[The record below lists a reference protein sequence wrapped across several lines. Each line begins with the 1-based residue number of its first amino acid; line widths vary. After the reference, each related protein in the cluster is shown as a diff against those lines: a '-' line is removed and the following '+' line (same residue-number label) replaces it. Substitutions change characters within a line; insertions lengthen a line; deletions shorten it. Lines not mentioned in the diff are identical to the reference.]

1 VLHVSHEIA
10 MYTATPHIGHGID
23 TRSLE
28 QALSWGPEVVVAQGT
43 STDPGPYY
51 LGTGT
56 SYMQRREVKRDLR
69 MLITACRGAGVLF
82 IVSVGGAGDNR
93 TLERDLAT
101 IDEIARE
108 ESLELSLAVIRG
120 EVSHEWLRGRLAA
133 GATARRLVDTPFLE
147 EELSAETIDASV
159 RIVAQMGPE
168 PVVEALRS
176 DGIHGVV
183 TGRALD
189 VGLFVAVPLLRG
201 ADRSE
206 AMHFATIMHDGALA
220 CVPGS
225 GSDGL
230 FGRLGRDG
238 FEITTPNPA
247 RRCTPVSVAGMSF
260 YERPNPFVETM
271 PGGSLDVSGAT
282 YEALDDRTVRVSG
295 ARWTDAV
302 YTVKIEG
309 AALQGHRAIA
319 LGGSC
324 DPIFLGAVDEIIE
337 GAHRTV
343 SEIVRADT
351 DDGAWQLAFRVYGR
365 DALRNGNGAKGA
377 EPVEVGILIDVLA
390 DDPEVASGVCST
402 ARSALLH
409 QAYPG
414 RRTTAG
420 NLAIPFSPVELSA
433 GPSYRYNIWHA
444 LELDDPLEPFPYE
457 VTTFPRTAR

>member
-1 VLHVSHEIA
+1 
-10 MYTATPHIGHGID
+10 M
-23 TRSLE
+23 
-28 QALSWGPEVVVAQGT
+28 VVAQGT

-69 MLITACRGAGVLF
+69 ALITTCRGAGMPF
-82 IVSVGGAGDNR
+82 IVSLGGAGDNR
-93 TLERDLAT
+93 TLERELAT
-101 IDEIARE
+101 IDEIACE
-108 ESLELSLAVIRG
+108 EALELRLAVIPG
-120 EVSHEWLRGRLAA
+120 EVSHEWLRDRLAA
-133 GATARRLVDTPFLE
+133 GAKARRLVETPFLE
-147 EELSAETIDASV
+147 KELSAETVDASV

-168 PVVEALRS
+168 PIVEALRS
-176 DGIHGVV
+176 EGIDGVV

-201 ADRSE
+201 ADQNE

-230 FGRLGRDG
+230 FGRLDDSG

-260 YERPNPFVETM
+260 YERPNPFIETM
-271 PGGSLDVSGAT
+271 PGGFLDVSGAV
-282 YEALDDRTVRVSG
+282 YEPVDDRTVHVRG
-295 ARWTDAV
+295 ARWTEAP

-324 DPIFLGAVDEIIE
+324 DPVFLSAIDEIVE

-343 SEIVRADT
+343 SEIVGADT
-351 DDGAWQLAFRVYGR
+351 EAGTWELAFRVYGR
-365 DALRNGNGAKGA
+365 DALRNGNGANHA
-377 EPVEVGILIDVLA
+377 TPTEVGILIDVLA
-390 DDPEVASGVCST
+390 DDPEVASGVCSM

-409 QAYPG
+409 QGYPG

-457 VTTFPRTAR
+457 LTTFPRAGR

>member
-1 VLHVSHEIA
+1 

-23 TRSLE
+23 ASSLHE
-28 QALSWGPEVVVAQGT
+28 ALRWEPDVVAAQGT

-56 SYMQRREVKRDLR
+56 SYMQRREVKRDLKT
-69 MLITACRGAGVLF
+69 LITACRGAGVPF
-82 IVSVGGAGDNR
+82 IVSLGGAGDNR
-93 TLERDLAT
+93 TLDRELTT

-108 ESLELSLAVIRG
+108 ESLELRLAVIRG
-120 EVSHEWLRGRLAA
+120 EISPGWLRDRLAR
-133 GATARRLVDTPFLE
+133 GAKARRLVETPYLE
-147 EELSAETIDASV
+147 PELSLDTVDASV
-159 RIVAQMGPE
+159 RIVGQMGPE
-168 PVVEALRS
+168 PIVEALRH
-176 DGIHGVV
+176 DGVDGVV

-189 VGLFVAVPLLRG
+189 VGLFVALPLLRECD
-201 ADRSE
+201 ASE

-230 FGRLGRDG
+230 FGRLADDG
-238 FEITTPNPA
+238 FEITTPNPS

-271 PGGSLDVSGAT
+271 PGGALDVSGAE
-282 YEALDDRTVRVSG
+282 YEAVDDRTVHVSG
-295 ARWTDAV
+295 ARWTEAP

-319 LGGSC
+319 IGGSC
-324 DPIFLGAVDEIIE
+324 DPVFLGSIDEIVE

-343 SEIVRADT
+343 SEIVGADT
-351 DDGAWQLAFRVYGR
+351 DAEAWQLAFRVYGR
-365 DALRNGNGAKGA
+365 DALGSRDGATRAPG
-377 EPVEVGILIDVLA
+377 EVGILIDVLA

-433 GPSYRYNIWHA
+433 GPSYRYSIWHA
-444 LELDDPLEPFPYE
+444 LELDDPLEPFPHE
-457 VTTFPRTAR
+457 LTTFPRTGP